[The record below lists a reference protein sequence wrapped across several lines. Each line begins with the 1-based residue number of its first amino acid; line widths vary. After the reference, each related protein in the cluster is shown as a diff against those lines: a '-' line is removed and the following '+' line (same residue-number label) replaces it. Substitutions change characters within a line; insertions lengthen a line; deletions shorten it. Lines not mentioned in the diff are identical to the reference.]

1 MTGTWISLAI
11 EGLVAFLLVVTIG
24 YCALLNQRLKRLKAD
39 ESGLRKTITEL
50 VLATEIAERAIN
62 GLKHAAVECDKT
74 LGKRVREAEFFSI
87 EIAREVGEG
96 AAVLDRIR
104 QITQTA
110 RAPAAPAAPV
120 AAAPTPVAT
129 AAPDPLARAA
139 ELKRRALE
147 TSERLNNLRR
157 GNEQAA

>member
-11 EGLVAFLLVVTIG
+11 EGLVALLLVVTIA
-24 YCALLNQRLKRLKAD
+24 YCAVLNQRLKRLKAD

-110 RAPAAPAAPV
+110 RASAPDAVEPAPEQG
-120 AAAPTPVAT
+120 
-129 AAPDPLARAA
+129 DPLARAA
-139 ELKRRALE
+139 ELKRRAQE
-147 TSERLNNLRR
+147 TSERLASLRHGIER
-157 GNEQAA
+157 AA

>member
-1 MTGTWISLAI
+1 MSGTWISLAI
-11 EGLVAFLLVVTIG
+11 EGLVAFLLVVTIA
-24 YCALLNQRLKRLKAD
+24 YCAVLNQRLKRLKAD

-74 LGKRVREAEFFSI
+74 LGKRVREAEYFSI

-110 RAPAAPAAPV
+110 RATAQPV
-120 AAAPTPVAT
+120 VAEPVTADAEPT
-129 AAPDPLARAA
+129 LGRAA

-157 GNEQAA
+157 GTEKAA